1 MTTKT
6 TWRLYEIRTQETP
19 PRNCETSEWP
29 IYVGVVMSMRF
40 IREIPENRIVDRTIN
55 DLEQSGLTLV
65 WKRDSVE
72 VWAECMDTAVWID
85 ERQKAA

>member
-1 MTTKT
+1 M
-6 TWRLYEIRTQETP
+6 
-19 PRNCETSEWP
+19 
-29 IYVGVVMSMRF
+29 MRF

-72 VWAECMDTAVWID
+72 VWAECMDTTVWID

>member
-1 MTTKT
+1 M
-6 TWRLYEIRTQETP
+6 
-19 PRNCETSEWP
+19 
-29 IYVGVVMSMRF
+29 MRF
-40 IREIPENRIVDRTIN
+40 VREIPEQHIINNVIN

-72 VWAECMDTAVWID
+72 VWAECAETTLWID